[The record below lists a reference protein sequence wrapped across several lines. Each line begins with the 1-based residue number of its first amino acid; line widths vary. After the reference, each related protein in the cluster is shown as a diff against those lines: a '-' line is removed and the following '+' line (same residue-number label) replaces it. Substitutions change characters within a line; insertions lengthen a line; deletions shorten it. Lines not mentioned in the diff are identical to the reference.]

1 MRFVYFDF
9 LKQGTPLIVV
19 VVASKETKAEN
30 VIRLSAVA
38 ERVRAAEAAAAAA
51 VAGGDEEGDAGDAKK
66 GKDKKS
72 KGKEKK
78 GKGAVEEEESEGAG
92 SAFDPGSVL
101 TVYEVWPK
109 EPMFVAV
116 ASLETERTIT
126 SVVVSRGSAYISVT
140 HGTTNDLD
148 IYSLPVSIQKRRES
162 GASRIW
168 KAL

>member
-51 VAGGDEEGDAGDAKK
+51 AAGGDEEGDAGDAKK

-148 IYSLPVSIQKRRES
+148 IYSLPVRFKSEERAVHRVYGKH
-162 GASRIW
+162 
-168 KAL
+168 L

>member
-51 VAGGDEEGDAGDAKK
+51 AAGGDEEGDAGDAKK

-72 KGKEKK
+72 NGKEKK